1 MRYYRCSNR
10 YVLSNTLIKTIKLR
24 KGLKMKLK
32 TNRKLNSVE
41 KQMVQELINNGASL
55 EQISNVMQLD
65 MDIILAEVD
74 KTTLSQADNAV
85 SEVANVNNEEEELVQ
100 KLQSLQTQIDEAQ
113 QTLQDLQSS
122 VDIEKTLL
130 DNITAETNQHYKT
143 LQSLENHL
151 GALGFRD
158 ISQLQKLLAKLD
170 SKEFQMNK
178 DLLIEKP
185 SVCLLNKIIKTKIPQ
200 YVFNEESCK
209 NFKLKN
215 GIHAGK
221 KLSVVYST
229 EYSYFEHIFKLNL
242 ITVLVMLNL
251 MYTYKTD
258 LSRLSFSPVDNNR

>member
-1 MRYYRCSNR
+1 
-10 YVLSNTLIKTIKLR
+10 
-24 KGLKMKLK
+24 MKLK

-41 KQMVQELINNGASL
+41 KQMVQELVSNGASL

-74 KTTLSQADNAV
+74 KTTLSQAESDNTV

-113 QTLQDLQSS
+113 QTLQDLTN
-122 VDIEKTLL
+122 KT
-130 DNITAETNQHYKT
+130 NEHYKT

-158 ISQLQKLLAKLD
+158 ISQLQKLLVKLD

-185 SVCLLNKIIKTKIPQ
+185 SVCLLNKIIKTKLPQ

-215 GIHAGK
+215 GMHAGK

-229 EYSYFEHIFKLNL
+229 EYSYFEHIFKQNL

-251 MYTYKTD
+251 MYIYKTD

>member
-1 MRYYRCSNR
+1 
-10 YVLSNTLIKTIKLR
+10 
-24 KGLKMKLK
+24 MKLK

-41 KQMVQELINNGASL
+41 KQMVQELISNGASL

-74 KTTLSQADNAV
+74 KKTLPDNTV
-85 SEVANVNNEEEELVQ
+85 SEVVNANSEEEELTQ

-185 SVCLLNKIIKTKIPQ
+185 SVCLLNKIIKTKLPQ

-215 GIHAGK
+215 GMHAGK

-229 EYSYFEHIFKLNL
+229 EYSYFEHIFKQNL

>member
-1 MRYYRCSNR
+1 
-10 YVLSNTLIKTIKLR
+10 
-24 KGLKMKLK
+24 MKLK

-41 KQMVQELINNGASL
+41 KQMVQELISNGASL

-65 MDIILAEVD
+65 MDIILAEAD
-74 KTTLSQADNAV
+74 KTTLSQAEPDITV
-85 SEVANVNNEEEELVQ
+85 SEVANSEEEELVQ

-113 QTLQDLQSS
+113 QTLQDIQSS
-122 VDIEKTLL
+122 VGIEKTLL
-130 DNITAETNQHYKT
+130 DNLTNKTNEHYKT

-158 ISQLQKLLAKLD
+158 ISQLQKLLVKLD

-185 SVCLLNKIIKTKIPQ
+185 SVRLLNKIIKTKLPQ

-215 GIHAGK
+215 GMHAGK

-229 EYSYFEHIFKLNL
+229 EYSYFEHIFKQNL

>member
-1 MRYYRCSNR
+1 
-10 YVLSNTLIKTIKLR
+10 
-24 KGLKMKLK
+24 MKLK

-41 KQMVQELINNGASL
+41 KQMIRELISNGASL

-74 KTTLSQADNAV
+74 KKTLSDNTV
-85 SEVANVNNEEEELVQ
+85 SEVANVNSEEEELVQ
-100 KLQSLQTQIDEAQ
+100 KLQLLQTRIDEAQ
-113 QTLQDLQSS
+113 QVLQDLQSS
-122 VDIEKTLL
+122 VGIEKTLL
-130 DNITAETNQHYKT
+130 DNITNKTNEHYMA

-151 GALGFRD
+151 IALGFRD
-158 ISQLQKLLAKLD
+158 ISELQKLLVKLD
-170 SKEFQMNK
+170 SKEFQMKK

-185 SVCLLNKIIKTKIPQ
+185 SVCLLNKIIKTKLPQ

-229 EYSYFEHIFKLNL
+229 EYSYFEHIFKQNL

-251 MYTYKTD
+251 MYIYKTD

>member
-1 MRYYRCSNR
+1 
-10 YVLSNTLIKTIKLR
+10 
-24 KGLKMKLK
+24 MKLK

-41 KQMVQELINNGASL
+41 KQMIQELISNGASL

-74 KTTLSQADNAV
+74 KKTLSDNTV
-85 SEVANVNNEEEELVQ
+85 SEVANANSEEEELTQ

-130 DNITAETNQHYKT
+130 DNLTNKTNEHYKT

-185 SVCLLNKIIKTKIPQ
+185 SVCLLNKIIKTKLPQ

-215 GIHAGK
+215 GMHAGK

-229 EYSYFEHIFKLNL
+229 EYSYFEHIFKQNL

>member
-1 MRYYRCSNR
+1 
-10 YVLSNTLIKTIKLR
+10 
-24 KGLKMKLK
+24 MKLK

-41 KQMVQELINNGASL
+41 KQMVQELISNGASL

-74 KTTLSQADNAV
+74 KKTLPDNTV
-85 SEVANVNNEEEELVQ
+85 SEVANVNSEEEELTQ

-185 SVCLLNKIIKTKIPQ
+185 SVCLLNKIIKTKLPQ

-215 GIHAGK
+215 GMHAGK

-229 EYSYFEHIFKLNL
+229 EYSYFEHIFKQNL

>member
-1 MRYYRCSNR
+1 
-10 YVLSNTLIKTIKLR
+10 
-24 KGLKMKLK
+24 MKLK
-32 TNRKLNSVE
+32 TNRRLNSVE
-41 KQMVQELINNGASL
+41 KQMVQELISNGASL

-74 KTTLSQADNAV
+74 KKTLPDDTV
-85 SEVANVNNEEEELVQ
+85 SEVVNVNSEEEELTQ

-122 VDIEKTLL
+122 VGIEKTLL
-130 DNITAETNQHYKT
+130 DNLTAQTNQHYKN

-185 SVCLLNKIIKTKIPQ
+185 SVCILNKIIKTKLPQ

-215 GIHAGK
+215 GMHAGK

-229 EYSYFEHIFKLNL
+229 EYSYFEHIFKQNL
-242 ITVLVMLNL
+242 ITALVMLHL

-258 LSRLSFSPVDNNR
+258 LSRLSLSPVDNNR

>member
-1 MRYYRCSNR
+1 M
-10 YVLSNTLIKTIKLR
+10 T
-24 KGLKMKLK
+24 
-32 TNRKLNSVE
+32 
-41 KQMVQELINNGASL
+41 
-55 EQISNVMQLD
+55 
-65 MDIILAEVD
+65 
-74 KTTLSQADNAV
+74 
-85 SEVANVNNEEEELVQ
+85 Q
-100 KLQSLQTQIDEAQ
+100 KLQSLRAQIDEAQ

-122 VDIEKTLL
+122 VGIEKTLL

-158 ISQLQKLLAKLD
+158 IAQLQKLLVKLD

-178 DLLIEKP
+178 DLLVEKP
-185 SVCLLNKIIKTKIPQ
+185 SVCLLNKIIKTKLPQ

-215 GIHAGK
+215 GMHAGK

-229 EYSYFEHIFKLNL
+229 EYSYFEHIFKQNL

-251 MYTYKTD
+251 MCTYKTD

>member
-1 MRYYRCSNR
+1 
-10 YVLSNTLIKTIKLR
+10 
-24 KGLKMKLK
+24 MKLK

-41 KQMVQELINNGASL
+41 KQMVQELISNGASL

-74 KTTLSQADNAV
+74 KKTLPDNTV
-85 SEVANVNNEEEELVQ
+85 SEVANVSNEEEELVQ

-130 DNITAETNQHYKT
+130 DNLTNKTNEHYKT

-158 ISQLQKLLAKLD
+158 ITQLQKLLAKLD

-185 SVCLLNKIIKTKIPQ
+185 SVCLLNKIIKTKLPQ

-215 GIHAGK
+215 GMHAGK

-229 EYSYFEHIFKLNL
+229 EYSYFEHIFKQNL

>member
-1 MRYYRCSNR
+1 
-10 YVLSNTLIKTIKLR
+10 
-24 KGLKMKLK
+24 MKLK

-41 KQMVQELINNGASL
+41 KQMVQELISNGASL

-74 KTTLSQADNAV
+74 KTTLPDNTV

-185 SVCLLNKIIKTKIPQ
+185 SVCLLNKIIKTKLPQ

-215 GIHAGK
+215 GMHAGK

-229 EYSYFEHIFKLNL
+229 EYSYFEHIFKQNL

>member
-1 MRYYRCSNR
+1 
-10 YVLSNTLIKTIKLR
+10 
-24 KGLKMKLK
+24 MKLK

-41 KQMVQELINNGASL
+41 KQMVQELISNGASL

-74 KTTLSQADNAV
+74 KKTLPDNKV
-85 SEVANVNNEEEELVQ
+85 SEVVNANSEEEELVQ

-122 VDIEKTLL
+122 VGAEKTLL
-130 DNITAETNQHYKT
+130 DNITDKTNEHYKT

-185 SVCLLNKIIKTKIPQ
+185 SVCLLNKIIKTKLPQ

-215 GIHAGK
+215 GMHAGK

-229 EYSYFEHIFKLNL
+229 EYSYFEHIFKQNL

-251 MYTYKTD
+251 MHTYKTD

>member
-1 MRYYRCSNR
+1 
-10 YVLSNTLIKTIKLR
+10 
-24 KGLKMKLK
+24 MKLK

-41 KQMVQELINNGASL
+41 KQMVQELISNGASL

-74 KTTLSQADNAV
+74 KTTLPDNTV
-85 SEVANVNNEEEELVQ
+85 SEVANVNSEEEELTQ

-158 ISQLQKLLAKLD
+158 ISQLQKLLVKLD

-185 SVCLLNKIIKTKIPQ
+185 SVCLLNKIIKTKLPQ

-215 GIHAGK
+215 GMHAGK

-229 EYSYFEHIFKLNL
+229 EYSYFEHIFKQNL

>member
-1 MRYYRCSNR
+1 
-10 YVLSNTLIKTIKLR
+10 
-24 KGLKMKLK
+24 MKLK

-41 KQMVQELINNGASL
+41 KQMVQELVSNGASL

-74 KTTLSQADNAV
+74 KTTLSQAEPDSTV
-85 SEVANVNNEEEELVQ
+85 SEVANVNNEEEKLVQ

-113 QTLQDLQSS
+113 QTLQDLTN
-122 VDIEKTLL
+122 KT
-130 DNITAETNQHYKT
+130 NEHYKT

-158 ISQLQKLLAKLD
+158 ISQLQKLLVKLD

-185 SVCLLNKIIKTKIPQ
+185 SVCLLNKIIKTKIPH

-215 GIHAGK
+215 GMHAGK

-229 EYSYFEHIFKLNL
+229 EYSYFEHIFKQNL

-251 MYTYKTD
+251 MYIYKTD

>member
-10 YVLSNTLIKTIKLR
+10 YVLSNTLIETIKLR

-41 KQMVQELINNGASL
+41 KQMVQELISNGASL

-74 KTTLSQADNAV
+74 KKTLPDNTV
-85 SEVANVNNEEEELVQ
+85 SEVANVNSEEELVQ

-122 VDIEKTLL
+122 IGIEKTLL

-158 ISQLQKLLAKLD
+158 ISQLQKLLVKLD

-185 SVCLLNKIIKTKIPQ
+185 SVCLLNKIIKTKLPQ

-215 GIHAGK
+215 GMHAGK

-229 EYSYFEHIFKLNL
+229 EYSYFEHIFKQNL

>member
-1 MRYYRCSNR
+1 
-10 YVLSNTLIKTIKLR
+10 
-24 KGLKMKLK
+24 MKLK

-41 KQMVQELINNGASL
+41 KQMVQELISNGASL

-74 KTTLSQADNAV
+74 KKTLPDNTV
-85 SEVANVNNEEEELVQ
+85 SEVANSEEEMVQ

-130 DNITAETNQHYKT
+130 DNLTNKTNEHYKT
-143 LQSLENHL
+143 LQGLENHL

-158 ISQLQKLLAKLD
+158 ISQLQKLLVKLD

>member
-1 MRYYRCSNR
+1 
-10 YVLSNTLIKTIKLR
+10 
-24 KGLKMKLK
+24 MKLK

-41 KQMVQELINNGASL
+41 KQMIQELISNGESL

-74 KTTLSQADNAV
+74 KKTLPDNTV
-85 SEVANVNNEEEELVQ
+85 SEVANVNSEEEELTQ
-100 KLQSLQTQIDEAQ
+100 KLQSLQAQIDEAQ

-185 SVCLLNKIIKTKIPQ
+185 SVRLLNKIIKTKLPQ

-215 GIHAGK
+215 GMHAGK

-229 EYSYFEHIFKLNL
+229 EYSYFEHIFKQNL

>member
-1 MRYYRCSNR
+1 
-10 YVLSNTLIKTIKLR
+10 
-24 KGLKMKLK
+24 MKLK

-41 KQMVQELINNGASL
+41 KQMIQELISNGASL

-74 KTTLSQADNAV
+74 KKTVEPDNTV
-85 SEVANVNNEEEELVQ
+85 SEVANVNSEEEELVQ

-113 QTLQDLQSS
+113 QTLHDLQSS

-130 DNITAETNQHYKT
+130 DNLTNKTNEHYKT

-158 ISQLQKLLAKLD
+158 ISQLQKLLVKLD

-215 GIHAGK
+215 GMHAGK

-229 EYSYFEHIFKLNL
+229 EYSYFEHIFKQNL

-251 MYTYKTD
+251 MYIYKTD

>member
-1 MRYYRCSNR
+1 
-10 YVLSNTLIKTIKLR
+10 
-24 KGLKMKLK
+24 MKLK

-41 KQMVQELINNGASL
+41 KQMVQELISNGASL

-74 KTTLSQADNAV
+74 KKTLPDNTV
-85 SEVANVNNEEEELVQ
+85 SEVANLNSEEEELTQ

-122 VDIEKTLL
+122 VGIEKTLL
-130 DNITAETNQHYKT
+130 DKITAETNQHYKT

-158 ISQLQKLLAKLD
+158 ISQLQKLLVKLD

-215 GIHAGK
+215 GMHAGK

-229 EYSYFEHIFKLNL
+229 EYSYFEHIFKQNL

>member
-1 MRYYRCSNR
+1 
-10 YVLSNTLIKTIKLR
+10 
-24 KGLKMKLK
+24 MKLK

-41 KQMVQELINNGASL
+41 KQMVQELISNGASL

-74 KTTLSQADNAV
+74 KKTLSDNTV
-85 SEVANVNNEEEELVQ
+85 SEVVNANSEEEELVQ

-122 VDIEKTLL
+122 VGIEKTLL
-130 DNITAETNQHYKT
+130 DKITAETNQHYKT

-185 SVCLLNKIIKTKIPQ
+185 SVCLLNKIIKTKLPQ

-215 GIHAGK
+215 GMHAGK
-221 KLSVVYST
+221 KLSVVYNT
-229 EYSYFEHIFKLNL
+229 EYSYFEHIFKQNL

>member
-1 MRYYRCSNR
+1 
-10 YVLSNTLIKTIKLR
+10 
-24 KGLKMKLK
+24 MKLK

-41 KQMVQELINNGASL
+41 KQMVQELISNGASL

-74 KTTLSQADNAV
+74 KKTLPDNTV
-85 SEVANVNNEEEELVQ
+85 SEVANVNSEEEELTQ

-122 VDIEKTLL
+122 VSIEKTLL
-130 DNITAETNQHYKT
+130 DKITAETNQHYKT

-185 SVCLLNKIIKTKIPQ
+185 SVCLLNKIIKTKLPQ

-215 GIHAGK
+215 GMHAGK

-229 EYSYFEHIFKLNL
+229 EYSYFEHIFKQNL

>member
-1 MRYYRCSNR
+1 
-10 YVLSNTLIKTIKLR
+10 
-24 KGLKMKLK
+24 MKLK

-41 KQMVQELINNGASL
+41 KQMVQELISNGASL

-74 KTTLSQADNAV
+74 KKTLPDNTV
-85 SEVANVNNEEEELVQ
+85 SEVANANSEEEELTQ

-122 VDIEKTLL
+122 VGIEKTLL
-130 DNITAETNQHYKT
+130 DNLTAQTNQHYKN

-185 SVCLLNKIIKTKIPQ
+185 SVCLLNKIIKTKLPQ

-215 GIHAGK
+215 GMHAGK

-229 EYSYFEHIFKLNL
+229 EYSYFEHIFKQNL

>member
-1 MRYYRCSNR
+1 
-10 YVLSNTLIKTIKLR
+10 
-24 KGLKMKLK
+24 MKLK

-41 KQMVQELINNGASL
+41 KQMIQELISNGASL

-74 KTTLSQADNAV
+74 KTTLSQAEPDNTV
-85 SEVANVNNEEEELVQ
+85 SEVANNEEELSQ
-100 KLQSLQTQIDEAQ
+100 KLQSIQTQIDEAQ

-122 VDIEKTLL
+122 VGTEKTLL
-130 DNITAETNQHYKT
+130 DNLTNKTNEHYKT
-143 LQSLENHL
+143 LQGLENHL

-158 ISQLQKLLAKLD
+158 ISQLQKLLVKLD

-215 GIHAGK
+215 GMHAGK

-229 EYSYFEHIFKLNL
+229 EYSYFEHIFKQNL

>member
-1 MRYYRCSNR
+1 
-10 YVLSNTLIKTIKLR
+10 
-24 KGLKMKLK
+24 MKLK

-41 KQMVQELINNGASL
+41 KQMVQELISNGASL

-74 KTTLSQADNAV
+74 KKTLPDNTV
-85 SEVANVNNEEEELVQ
+85 SEVANANSEEEELTQ

-122 VDIEKTLL
+122 VGIEKTLL
-130 DNITAETNQHYKT
+130 DNITNETNQHYKN

-185 SVCLLNKIIKTKIPQ
+185 SVCLLNKIIKTKLPQ

-215 GIHAGK
+215 GMHAGK

-229 EYSYFEHIFKLNL
+229 EYSYFEHIFKQNL

>member
-1 MRYYRCSNR
+1 
-10 YVLSNTLIKTIKLR
+10 
-24 KGLKMKLK
+24 MKLK

-41 KQMVQELINNGASL
+41 KQMIQELISNGASL

-74 KTTLSQADNAV
+74 KKTLYRVEPDNTV
-85 SEVANVNNEEEELVQ
+85 SEVANVNSEEEELSQ
-100 KLQSLQTQIDEAQ
+100 KLQALQTKIEEAQ
-113 QTLQDLQSS
+113 QTLRDLQSNVS
-122 VDIEKTLL
+122 TEQSLL
-130 DNITAETNQHYKT
+130 INTTNEVNKHYKT
-143 LQSLENHL
+143 LQNLENHL
-151 GALGFRD
+151 IALGFRD
-158 ISQLQKLLAKLD
+158 ISELQKLLVKLD

-185 SVCLLNKIIKTKIPQ
+185 SVCLLNKIIKTKLPQ

-229 EYSYFEHIFKLNL
+229 EYSYFEHIFKQNL

>member
-1 MRYYRCSNR
+1 
-10 YVLSNTLIKTIKLR
+10 
-24 KGLKMKLK
+24 MKLK

-41 KQMVQELINNGASL
+41 KQMIQELISNGASL

-74 KTTLSQADNAV
+74 KKTLPDNTV
-85 SEVANVNNEEEELVQ
+85 SEVANANSEEEELTQ

-122 VDIEKTLL
+122 VGIEKTLL
-130 DNITAETNQHYKT
+130 DNLTAQTNQHYKN

-185 SVCLLNKIIKTKIPQ
+185 SVCLLNKIIKTKLPQ

-215 GIHAGK
+215 GMHAGK

-229 EYSYFEHIFKLNL
+229 EYSYFEHIFKQNL

>member
-1 MRYYRCSNR
+1 
-10 YVLSNTLIKTIKLR
+10 
-24 KGLKMKLK
+24 MKLK

-41 KQMVQELINNGASL
+41 KQMVQELISNGASL

-65 MDIILAEVD
+65 TDIILAEVD
-74 KTTLSQADNAV
+74 KTV
-85 SEVANVNNEEEELVQ
+85 SEVVNNEEEELSQ
-100 KLQSLQTQIDEAQ
+100 KLQALQAKIEEAQ

-122 VDIEKTLL
+122 ISTEKSLL
-130 DNITAETNQHYKT
+130 DNITNEVNEHYKN
-143 LQSLENHL
+143 LQGLENHL
-151 GALGFRD
+151 IALGFRD

-185 SVCLLNKIIKTKIPQ
+185 SVCLLNKIIKTKLPQ

-215 GIHAGK
+215 GMHAGK

-229 EYSYFEHIFKLNL
+229 EYSYFEHIFKQNL

>member
-1 MRYYRCSNR
+1 
-10 YVLSNTLIKTIKLR
+10 
-24 KGLKMKLK
+24 MKLK

-41 KQMVQELINNGASL
+41 KQMVQELISNGASL

-74 KTTLSQADNAV
+74 KKTLPDNTV
-85 SEVANVNNEEEELVQ
+85 SEVANANSEEEELTQ

-122 VDIEKTLL
+122 VGIEKTLL
-130 DNITAETNQHYKT
+130 DKITAETNQHYKT

-185 SVCLLNKIIKTKIPQ
+185 SVCLLNKIIKTKLPQ

-215 GIHAGK
+215 GMHAGK

-229 EYSYFEHIFKLNL
+229 EYSYFEHIFKQNL

>member
-1 MRYYRCSNR
+1 
-10 YVLSNTLIKTIKLR
+10 
-24 KGLKMKLK
+24 MKLK
-32 TNRKLNSVE
+32 TNRRLNSVE
-41 KQMVQELINNGASL
+41 KQMVQELISNGASL

-74 KTTLSQADNAV
+74 KKTLPDDTV
-85 SEVANVNNEEEELVQ
+85 SEVVNVNSEEEELTQ

-122 VDIEKTLL
+122 VGIEKTLL
-130 DNITAETNQHYKT
+130 DNLTAQTNQHYKN

-215 GIHAGK
+215 GMHAGK

-229 EYSYFEHIFKLNL
+229 EYSYFEHIFKQNL

>member
-1 MRYYRCSNR
+1 
-10 YVLSNTLIKTIKLR
+10 
-24 KGLKMKLK
+24 MKLK

-41 KQMVQELINNGASL
+41 KQMVQELISNGVSL

-65 MDIILAEVD
+65 MDIILAEAD
-74 KTTLSQADNAV
+74 KTTLSQAEPDNTV
-85 SEVANVNNEEEELVQ
+85 SEVANSEEEELVQ

-113 QTLQDLQSS
+113 QTLQDFQSS

-130 DNITAETNQHYKT
+130 DNLTNKTNEYYKT
-143 LQSLENHL
+143 LQSLEDHL

-158 ISQLQKLLAKLD
+158 ISQLQKLLVKLD

-215 GIHAGK
+215 GMHAGK

-229 EYSYFEHIFKLNL
+229 EYSYFEHIFKQNL
-242 ITVLVMLNL
+242 VTVLVMLNL

>member
-1 MRYYRCSNR
+1 
-10 YVLSNTLIKTIKLR
+10 
-24 KGLKMKLK
+24 MKLK

-41 KQMVQELINNGASL
+41 KQMIQELISNGASL

-74 KTTLSQADNAV
+74 KKTLPDNTV
-85 SEVANVNNEEEELVQ
+85 SEVANVNSEEEELTQ

-122 VDIEKTLL
+122 VGIEKTLL
-130 DNITAETNQHYKT
+130 DKITAETNQHYKT

-185 SVCLLNKIIKTKIPQ
+185 SVCLLNKIIKTKLPQ

-215 GIHAGK
+215 GMHAGK
-221 KLSVVYST
+221 KLSVVYNT
-229 EYSYFEHIFKLNL
+229 EYSYFEHIFKQNL

>member
-1 MRYYRCSNR
+1 
-10 YVLSNTLIKTIKLR
+10 
-24 KGLKMKLK
+24 MKLK

-41 KQMVQELINNGASL
+41 KQMVQELISNGASL

-74 KTTLSQADNAV
+74 KTALSQAEPDNTV
-85 SEVANVNNEEEELVQ
+85 SEVTNSEEELVQ

-130 DNITAETNQHYKT
+130 DNLTNKTNEHYKT

-158 ISQLQKLLAKLD
+158 ISQLQKLLVKLD

-185 SVCLLNKIIKTKIPQ
+185 SVCLLNKIIKTKLPQ

-215 GIHAGK
+215 GMHAGK

-229 EYSYFEHIFKLNL
+229 EYSYFEHIFKQNL

>member
-1 MRYYRCSNR
+1 
-10 YVLSNTLIKTIKLR
+10 
-24 KGLKMKLK
+24 MKLK

-41 KQMVQELINNGASL
+41 KQMVQELISNGASL

-74 KTTLSQADNAV
+74 KKTLPDNTV
-85 SEVANVNNEEEELVQ
+85 SEVANVNSEEEELTQ

-122 VDIEKTLL
+122 IDIEKTLL
-130 DNITAETNQHYKT
+130 DNLTNKTNEHYKT

-158 ISQLQKLLAKLD
+158 ISQLQKLLVKLD

-215 GIHAGK
+215 GMHAGK

-229 EYSYFEHIFKLNL
+229 EYSYFEHIFKQNL

-251 MYTYKTD
+251 MCTYKTD
-258 LSRLSFSPVDNNR
+258 LSRLSFSPFDNNR

>member
-1 MRYYRCSNR
+1 
-10 YVLSNTLIKTIKLR
+10 
-24 KGLKMKLK
+24 MKLK

-41 KQMVQELINNGASL
+41 KQMIQELISNGESL

-74 KTTLSQADNAV
+74 KKTLPDNTV
-85 SEVANVNNEEEELVQ
+85 SEVVNANSEEEELTQ
-100 KLQSLQTQIDEAQ
+100 KLQSLQTQIGEAQ

-158 ISQLQKLLAKLD
+158 ISQLQKLLVKLD

-185 SVCLLNKIIKTKIPQ
+185 SVCLLNKIIKTKLPQ

-215 GIHAGK
+215 GMHAGK

-229 EYSYFEHIFKLNL
+229 EYSYFEHIFKQNL

-258 LSRLSFSPVDNNR
+258 LSRLSFSSVDNNR

>member
-1 MRYYRCSNR
+1 
-10 YVLSNTLIKTIKLR
+10 
-24 KGLKMKLK
+24 MKLK

-41 KQMVQELINNGASL
+41 KQMIQELISNGASL

-74 KTTLSQADNAV
+74 KKTLPDNTV
-85 SEVANVNNEEEELVQ
+85 SEVANVNSEEEELTQ

-122 VDIEKTLL
+122 VSIEKTLL
-130 DNITAETNQHYKT
+130 DKITAETNQHYKT

-185 SVCLLNKIIKTKIPQ
+185 SVCLLNKIIKTKLPQ

-215 GIHAGK
+215 GMHAGK

-229 EYSYFEHIFKLNL
+229 EYSYFEHIFKQNL

>member
-1 MRYYRCSNR
+1 
-10 YVLSNTLIKTIKLR
+10 
-24 KGLKMKLK
+24 MKLK

-41 KQMVQELINNGASL
+41 RQMVQELISNGVSL
-55 EQISNVMQLD
+55 EQISNIMQLD
-65 MDIILAEVD
+65 MDIILAEAD
-74 KTTLSQADNAV
+74 KTTLSQAKPDNTV
-85 SEVANVNNEEEELVQ
+85 SEVANSEEEELVQ

-122 VDIEKTLL
+122 VGIEKTLL
-130 DNITAETNQHYKT
+130 DNLTNKTNEHHKT

-151 GALGFRD
+151 CTLGFRD
-158 ISQLQKLLAKLD
+158 ISQLQKLLVKLD

>member
-1 MRYYRCSNR
+1 
-10 YVLSNTLIKTIKLR
+10 
-24 KGLKMKLK
+24 MKLK

-41 KQMVQELINNGASL
+41 KQMVQELISNGASL

-74 KTTLSQADNAV
+74 KKTLPDNTV
-85 SEVANVNNEEEELVQ
+85 TEVANVNSEEEELTQ

-122 VDIEKTLL
+122 VGIEKTLL
-130 DNITAETNQHYKT
+130 DKITAETNQHYKT

-185 SVCLLNKIIKTKIPQ
+185 SVCLLNKIIKTKLPQ

-215 GIHAGK
+215 GMHAGK

-229 EYSYFEHIFKLNL
+229 EYSYFEHIFKQNL

>member
-1 MRYYRCSNR
+1 
-10 YVLSNTLIKTIKLR
+10 
-24 KGLKMKLK
+24 MKLK

-41 KQMVQELINNGASL
+41 KQMVQELISNGASL

-65 MDIILAEVD
+65 MDIILAEAD
-74 KTTLSQADNAV
+74 KTTLSQAEPDITV
-85 SEVANVNNEEEELVQ
+85 SEVANSEEEELVQ

-122 VDIEKTLL
+122 VGIEKTLL
-130 DNITAETNQHYKT
+130 DNLTNKTNEHYKT

-158 ISQLQKLLAKLD
+158 ISQLQKLLVKLD
-170 SKEFQMNK
+170 SKEFQVNK

-185 SVCLLNKIIKTKIPQ
+185 SVCLLNKIIKTKLPQ

-215 GIHAGK
+215 GMHAGK

-229 EYSYFEHIFKLNL
+229 EYSYFEHIFKQNL

>member
-1 MRYYRCSNR
+1 
-10 YVLSNTLIKTIKLR
+10 
-24 KGLKMKLK
+24 MKLK

-41 KQMVQELINNGASL
+41 KQMVQELISNGASL

-74 KTTLSQADNAV
+74 KKTLYRVEPDNTV

-122 VDIEKTLL
+122 VGIEKTLL
-130 DNITAETNQHYKT
+130 DKITAETNQHYKT

-185 SVCLLNKIIKTKIPQ
+185 SVCLLNKIIKTKLPQ

-215 GIHAGK
+215 GMHAGK

-229 EYSYFEHIFKLNL
+229 EYSYFEHIFKQNL